1 LGVVARALNANV
13 TRKLQIVSEVIISAC
28 GATPPVRGHFPEH
41 ISCLKGKVSEGGIV
55 TSMHKA
61 VSAEPKHTSI
71 LETPSIGP
79 ASFAA
84 ACPWTSGLD
93 FMDRMVRYS

>member
-1 LGVVARALNANV
+1 
-13 TRKLQIVSEVIISAC
+13 
-28 GATPPVRGHFPEH
+28 
-41 ISCLKGKVSEGGIV
+41 
-55 TSMHKA
+55 MHKA